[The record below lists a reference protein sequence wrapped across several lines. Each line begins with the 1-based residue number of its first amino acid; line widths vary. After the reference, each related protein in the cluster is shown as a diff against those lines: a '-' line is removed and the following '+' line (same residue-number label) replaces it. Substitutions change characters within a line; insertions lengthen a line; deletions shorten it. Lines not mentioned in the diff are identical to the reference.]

1 MNFRNDSLLISIPD
15 KLLYSKE
22 KKSVF
27 CHAKLL
33 HHYQLYIYLFIYFR
47 KENNLKFMS
56 GFNLNQYIY
65 KDKHKYVS
73 YKTDYL
79 IFLDK
84 DTSFLGQDAVLAVQI
99 KSHR

>member
-1 MNFRNDSLLISIPD
+1 
-15 KLLYSKE
+15 
-22 KKSVF
+22 
-27 CHAKLL
+27 
-33 HHYQLYIYLFIYFR
+33 
-47 KENNLKFMS
+47 MS

>member
-1 MNFRNDSLLISIPD
+1 MYFAMQNYCIIINFT
-15 KLLYSKE
+15 
-22 KKSVF
+22 
-27 CHAKLL
+27 
-33 HHYQLYIYLFIYFR
+33 FIFFFFR

-65 KDKHKYVS
+65 KDKHKCVS

-84 DTSFLGQDAVLAVQI
+84 DTSFPGQDAVLAVQI